1 MLGAYKQRPRGQRKR
16 GSFEGSWFKP
26 NRWSNDE
33 ESKLLEIIAKDTI
46 NLSED
51 SVGNDLKGVSG
62 VPTRTR

>member
-1 MLGAYKQRPRGQRKR
+1 MCIRDR
-16 GSFEGSWFKP
+16 FEGSWFKP

-62 VPTRTR
+62 VPTRAR